1 MGSRLGWLLGG
12 VSVMLLGL
20 AGLVVWGAG
29 RVRRVLP

>member
-1 MGSRLGWLLGG
+1 VTGRLGWLLGG

-29 RVRRVLP
+29 RARRFLP